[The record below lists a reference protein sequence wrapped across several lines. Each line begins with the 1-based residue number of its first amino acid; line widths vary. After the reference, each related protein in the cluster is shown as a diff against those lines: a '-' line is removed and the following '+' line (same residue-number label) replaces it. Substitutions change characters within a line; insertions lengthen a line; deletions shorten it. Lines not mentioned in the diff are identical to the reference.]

1 MPRKKGTNSRRLMA
15 LAFIGIMA
23 FGSLA
28 YGLTLLMGESYPV
41 PPKDVTIE
49 QIRYTFDCP
58 GRAIINSAMMLS
70 TTPEG
75 FPLEGGEGV
84 QFLAEYR
91 YPRVMVMIAFMKFDN
106 STAARRIGEK
116 IADYAANFTANYTS
130 WECDVGGDEG
140 HARFEY
146 PGLTWEMW
154 YSGDWVIELIVGESG
169 GIGRRIADDM
179 KACIAQLPARA

>member
-1 MPRKKGTNSRRLMA
+1 MARKKGGRTRRLMA

-28 YGLTLLMGESYPV
+28 YGLILLTGESYPV
-41 PPKDVTIE
+41 PPSDVTIQ

-58 GRAIINSAMMLS
+58 GRVVINSAMTLT

-91 YPRVMVMIAFMKFDN
+91 YPRVMVIIAFMKFDSN
-106 STAARRIGEK
+106 ARARQVGEQ
-116 IADYAANFTANYTS
+116 IADYAANFTANYTR

-146 PGLTWEMW
+146 RGLTWEMW
-154 YSGDWVIELIVGESG
+154 YSGEWGIELIVGESG
-169 GIGRRIADDM
+169 GVGRRIAEDM
-179 KACIAQLPARA
+179 KACIAEVSARP